1 MTRYRN
7 RGGNSGVKAYE
18 IGQNFIK
25 IQFATGETYLYD
37 YANPG
42 KEHVEK
48 MKILAQAGKG
58 LSTYIGRHV
67 KENFAG
73 KLNS

>member
-18 IGQNFIK
+18 IGQTFIK
-25 IQFATGETYLYD
+25 VELATGEIYVYD
-37 YANPG
+37 NINPG

-58 LSTYIGRHV
+58 LSTYITRHV
-67 KENFAG
+67 KENYAD
-73 KLNS
+73 KLS